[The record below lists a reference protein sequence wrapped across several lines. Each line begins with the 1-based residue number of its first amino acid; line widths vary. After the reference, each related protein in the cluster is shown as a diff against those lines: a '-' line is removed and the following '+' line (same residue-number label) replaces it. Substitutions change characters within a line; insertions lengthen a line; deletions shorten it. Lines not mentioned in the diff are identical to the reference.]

1 LKTAEQIIKD
11 TLAAEN
17 HDERYLHGRFHD
29 VRRDKEILTCED
41 IPERKTCCD
50 TCHTFYIVYEMHLVE
65 TYKGLAW
72 ICCAVKR
79 ELFPRDP
86 NKPVSREENP
96 TNQELWDSVRGRTQP
111 GVETIVNDF

>member
-1 LKTAEQIIKD
+1 LKTVEQIIKD
-11 TLAAEN
+11 TLAVEN

-29 VRRDKEILTCED
+29 LRRDREILTCED
-41 IPERKTCCD
+41 FPERKTCCD
-50 TCHTFYIVYEMHLVE
+50 TCHTFCIVYEMHLVE

-86 NKPVSREENP
+86 NEPVSREEK
-96 TNQELWDSVRGRTQP
+96 LLRKIFG
-111 GVETIVNDF
+111 ETDRQNGSSE